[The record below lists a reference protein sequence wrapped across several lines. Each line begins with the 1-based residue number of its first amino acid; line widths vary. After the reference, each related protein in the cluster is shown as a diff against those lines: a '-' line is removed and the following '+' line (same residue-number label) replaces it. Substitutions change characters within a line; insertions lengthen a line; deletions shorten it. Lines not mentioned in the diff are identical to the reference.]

1 MRSGAASTS
10 TPSTGPAGPGPRVP
24 DCGPREGP
32 AERPRRPRLPMHGG
46 LVPCLYFTA
55 CLDPGRAR
63 GQTAARGG
71 GGLPPQP
78 APRSRAGPAA
88 RVSRCGDCRGPAAG
102 TVHARFKGSQA
113 RLASR
118 CHPGLTP
125 PATGP
130 PVAYGPSDRLR
141 PSAQIVSAAQPERPP
156 AARRPCR
163 LRASPETAASGPA
176 PGSTP
181 RRRLPLSGAHGA
193 LGLAPAA
200 CRCWPKAGVWSA
212 TRAVACGRHPGR
224 PRGGRRTPS
233 PVVGSWSVRVGM
245 TVAQC

>member
-1 MRSGAASTS
+1 MFVFTLRAWTRA
-10 TPSTGPAGPGPRVP
+10 GPAGK
-24 DCGPREGP
+24 
-32 AERPRRPRLPMHGG
+32 RPP
-46 LVPCLYFTA
+46 
-55 CLDPGRAR
+55 
-63 GQTAARGG
+63 GG

-176 PGSTP
+176 PVSSP
-181 RRRLPLSGAHGA
+181 RRSPSDRLRPGARAVSGPVPRRP
-193 LGLAPAA
+193 PAA
-200 CRCWPKAGVWSA
+200 RRPGRLRGGDSRCPGHMGHSGWHPRHAGAGPRLASGRPRERSPVA
-212 TRAVACGRHPGR
+212 GTRAVPAAVAGP
-224 PRGGRRTPS
+224 
-233 PVVGSWSVRVGM
+233 PVP
-245 TVAQC
+245 

>member
-1 MRSGAASTS
+1 MERPVPLPPRPARQARVPGSRT
-10 TPSTGPAGPGPRVP
+10 AGP
-24 DCGPREGP
+24 EK
-32 AERPRRPRLPMHGG
+32 ALLKG
-46 LVPCLYFTA
+46 LDRHVCPCMAGWCHVCIYTA

-71 GGLPPQP
+71 GPSPPQP